1 MDWRSLSLVG
11 TNISISKAYDAI
23 PPNTTLL
30 CMFISF
36 LASGEL
42 GVQDSIVDFCL
53 SFFLDAYQEAVYV
66 D

>member
-1 MDWRSLSLVG
+1 
-11 TNISISKAYDAI
+11 
-23 PPNTTLL
+23 
-30 CMFISF
+30 MFISF